1 MDAILARYPKMVVVW
16 AHMGLCKELQTLHP
30 LIHSHIMRKL
40 FDRYPNLNADTS
52 WDVVSKLLLR
62 NVTNLTPLEKLQQM
76 LQLLTKIN
84 ELRPQDASPN
94 LAVGSEKERELVLAL
109 RAPKS

>member
-1 MDAILARYPKMVVVW
+1 MVVVW

-30 LIHSHIMRKL
+30 LIHSHIMKKL
-40 FDRYPNLNADTS
+40 FVRYPNLNADTS

-84 ELRPQDASPN
+84 ELRRQDASSN
-94 LAVGSEKERELVLAL
+94 LVGSEKEREQILAIKLYLAL
-109 RAPKS
+109 FEEYKDR